1 MDIKAVKERFQRLS
15 VREKVIVALTAA
27 VVVFVLPYLFLYS
40 PSSKALEA
48 GKQVFSGLEKETSI
62 LGETVKTQA
71 PLPPT
76 SQPSLP
82 HADDLGGM
90 FMSISAEAARLGIG
104 FISMAPESVTEKD
117 RFTEMRLKIELRLR
131 YRELFD
137 FIGYLTAKHRL
148 FLIESLSFET
158 NDAVYPSGIAVIKA
172 VTYLKKR

>member
-1 MDIKAVKERFQRLS
+1 VDIKALTERVRKLS
-15 VREKVIVALTAA
+15 AREKAITALTAA
-27 VVVFVLPYLFLYS
+27 VAVFVAPYLFLYS

-48 GKQVFSGLEKETSI
+48 KKQALGSIEKDVSI
-62 LGETVKTQA
+62 LDETVKTQA
-71 PLPPT
+71 PLPPAP
-76 SQPSLP
+76 SMSLP

-90 FMSISAEAARLGIG
+90 FMSISAEATRLGIG
-104 FISMAPESVTEKD
+104 FISMAPESVTEKGA
-117 RFTEMRLKIELRLR
+117 FTEMRLKIELRLR

-172 VTYLKKR
+172 VTYLKKK